1 MNFNSSTS
9 WGGVGTLERV
19 WTLLV
24 HWAGAVLKPQ
34 RMPLARVLGRDGGQ
48 GSAPTAG
55 HDETATATHLGGWW
69 WQSPESQR
77 TTVQRRAGV

>member
-9 WGGVGTLERV
+9 WGSVGTFERV
-19 WTLLV
+19 WALLGR
-24 HWAGAVLKPQ
+24 WAGAVLKLE
-34 RMPLARVLGRDGGQ
+34 RVTLAQVFGRDVSQ
-48 GSAPTAG
+48 GSNPTAM
-55 HDETATATHLGGWW
+55 HDEAATAAHLGGWW